1 MKRITTI
8 LLIAG
13 IAFFSLFFFV
23 EKSFASPAYLLGRV
37 ALQSNS
43 TGSFYQGVY
52 YYGTG
57 CDSGDGNPGP
67 GEGYGSPNFNVSWKY
82 TWDTNWQAT
91 INSGNSFSNCY
102 GGEFLPRPRFTFED
116 TPIGATFD
124 GIKIRYIGAS
134 LPEKV
139 ITGSLRVPYSH
150 RFDKDGKC
158 PKCGTKMS
166 LVL

>member
-124 GIKIRYIGAS
+124 GNPININIAMGDPGIYITRYEEGISNG
-134 LPEKV
+134 P
-139 ITGSLRVPYSH
+139 GSVVYGEQH
-150 RFDKDGKC
+150 FF
-158 PKCGTKMS
+158 
-166 LVL
+166 